1 MEMLSVL
8 LLSETSY
15 YLNYNTNMFSK
26 MFGISGNF
34 NNVKIAQTFRMYG
47 MGQCTTEVELLF
59 SNKSLM
65 KWGDMSAN
73 S

>member
-1 MEMLSVL
+1 
-8 LLSETSY
+8 
-15 YLNYNTNMFSK
+15 MFSK